1 MTTLTNSIDSS
12 QTIYSARST
21 QTASTLRLEDLKRRI
36 AQRDFTYTRMDQGH
50 EQAPASHLPA
60 DVIAAY
66 SATSGTAVGDAQWSR
81 KEPETAAEAI
91 IAPAMA
97 TEQVAPVTR
106 LDKDPFG
113 SHLKPQRV
121 AQAVSTGSTGD
132 AASVTATASPAVFRS
147 AVELEPPVSYATV
160 PAAHVPFATREER
173 KTSSGESRTPAL
185 TDLLRRAFPAQPTT
199 GRGGANEIEVR
210 EIEIEHWPEMVEKM
224 LTLGRATV
232 QQLSQAVRQQGQGQQ
247 RLIET
252 VIAGASRGSG
262 ATTIA
267 LTLARQLAAEGERVL
282 MIDAD
287 IQAVG
292 MTRALSL
299 YENRSW
305 VTITRD
311 MNFIEKGMVRD
322 ANTGIFFAALQP
334 LRLRTVWPPFIFDH
348 LAALLGTVQEKFDRV
363 LIDVGTPQ
371 QLISELSGHRSLASS
386 ALIITRGNDADEE
399 AALRI
404 RTNLVGVGIEHVI
417 FAQNFAR
424 KPVNV
429 Q

>member
-1 MTTLTNSIDSS
+1 MTILTNSINSS
-12 QTIYSARST
+12 QAIYSARST
-21 QTASTLRLEDLKRRI
+21 QTTSTWRLEDLKRRI
-36 AQRDFTYTRMDQGH
+36 AQRDFTYTRVDQGH
-50 EQAPASHLPA
+50 EQASASHLPA
-60 DVIAAY
+60 DVISSY
-66 SATSGTAVGDAQWSR
+66 SATSATSVGDTGWSR
-81 KEPETAAEAI
+81 QKLEATAEAI
-91 IAPAMA
+91 IAPSVPSEPMA
-97 TEQVAPVTR
+97 RPTR

-113 SHLKPQRV
+113 SHLKAQRV
-121 AQAVSTGSTGD
+121 AQATSPGQ
-132 AASVTATASPAVFRS
+132 AASTAASASPAAFRS
-147 AVELEPPVSYATV
+147 VAELEPPISYATV
-160 PAAHVPFATREER
+160 PAAHVPFAPREET
-173 KTSSGESRTPAL
+173 KSPSGESPTPAL
-185 TDLLRRAFPAQPTT
+185 TDLLRRAFPAQQTT

-210 EIEIEHWPEMVEKM
+210 ATEIEQWPEMVEKM
-224 LTLGRATV
+224 LTLGHATV
-232 QQLSQAVRQQGQGQQ
+232 QQLSQAVRQLGQGEQ

-252 VIAGASRGSG
+252 VIAGVSRGSG

-282 MIDAD
+282 VVDAD
-287 IQAVG
+287 IHAVG
-292 MTRALSL
+292 ITRALSL
-299 YENRSW
+299 HENRSW

-311 MNFIEKGMVRD
+311 MNFIEKAMVRD
-322 ANTGIFFAALQP
+322 ATTGIFFAALQP

-424 KPVNV
+424 KPVNA